1 MLVGFEFLFLTIR
14 ILRGVENFTFR
25 HLRVGRVSIQGL
37 WWEARLED
45 TDGSYG
51 KSLWGEVVRMN

>member
-1 MLVGFEFLFLTIR
+1 MFVGLESLFLTIR

-25 HLRVGRVSIQGL
+25 HPRVGRVSVQGL
-37 WWEARLED
+37 WWEARLVD

-51 KSLWGEVVRMN
+51 K